1 MMQKKHS
8 TNRIQNLTHKIIAM
22 FNKKFAQQYI
32 DKLMKKHKI
41 IAYKQSVTSSGHA
54 MVKSRKIKIPA
65 PTNVDRFAV
74 CLHEIAHVIKKKG
87 SKSFEKEF
95 YCDKYA
101 LDILIELGYET
112 DKWIARMKWH
122 VLSRIAMAHN
132 RGLSH
137 DKINSEIR
145 EFFRDIDFTQWVGR
159 KVYVGHVYWENPIP
173 ENVKLTKAMSAA
185 EVEASLKE
193 KGLSLRKSDIDD
205 STYRHYVVWSDT
217 DPNHGSPAFANLSE
231 VIDHYKL

>member
-1 MMQKKHS
+1 
-8 TNRIQNLTHKIIAM
+8 M
-22 FNKKFAQQYI
+22 FDKKFAQQYI

-54 MVKSRKIKIPA
+54 MVKSRKIKIPK

-74 CLHEIAHVIKKKG
+74 CLHEIAHVIQRKG

-101 LDILIELGYET
+101 LDILIQLGYET
-112 DKWIARMKWH
+112 EKWIIRMKWH
-122 VLSRIAMAHN
+122 ILSRIAMAHN

-145 EFFRDIDFTQWVGR
+145 EFFNDIDFTTWAGKKVFVGI
-159 KVYVGHVYWENPIP
+159 KYWHNPIP
-173 ENVKLTKAMSAA
+173 ENVKLTKAMSVV
-185 EVEASLKE
+185 EVELALKE
-193 KGLSLRKSDIDD
+193 MGLSFHKSDVDD
-205 STYRHYVVWSDT
+205 STYRSYVVWSDT
-217 DPNHGSPAFANLSE
+217 DPNHGSPAFENLSDL
-231 VIDHYKL
+231 IDHYKLE